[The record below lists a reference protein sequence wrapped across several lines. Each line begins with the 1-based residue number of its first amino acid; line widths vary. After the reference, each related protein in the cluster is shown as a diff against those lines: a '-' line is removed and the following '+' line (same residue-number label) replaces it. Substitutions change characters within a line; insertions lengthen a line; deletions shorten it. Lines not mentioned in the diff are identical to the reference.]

1 MNTPTSW
8 SYRLARFLRDKR
20 IEHGLSQEEA
30 AKRLGWTQ
38 TEVSRL
44 ERGFSTR
51 PPFGSVIQL
60 GTSYG
65 TTPNSLARAA
75 GLWTD
80 NKDSRD
86 GASRLELARLE
97 AILADLPPER
107 RTELITTL
115 ENFALSTRNTWA
127 RADRVEVR

>member
-1 MNTPTSW
+1 MKAPANW
-8 SYRLARFLRDKR
+8 NRRLAQFLQDKR
-20 IEHGLSQEEA
+20 IEHGLSQEQA
-30 AKRLGWTQ
+30 GKRLDWTQ
-38 TEVSRL
+38 TEISRL
-44 ERGFSTR
+44 ERAASTR
-51 PPFGSVIQL
+51 PVFASVIQL

-75 GLWTD
+75 GLWID
-80 NKDSRD
+80 NTDSRD
-86 GASRLELARLE
+86 SASRLELARLE